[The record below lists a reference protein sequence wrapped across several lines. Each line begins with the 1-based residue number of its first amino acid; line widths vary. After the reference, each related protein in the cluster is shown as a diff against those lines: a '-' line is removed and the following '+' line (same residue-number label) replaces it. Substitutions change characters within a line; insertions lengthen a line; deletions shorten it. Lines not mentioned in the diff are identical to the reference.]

1 MGRGAEKETRR
12 AIDQE
17 RARQDAINQMLLAER
32 GQTRGQLVP
41 EFQKIL
47 AQPGFSEQEKAAITG
62 QSLGALGSAF
72 DALQQRAENR
82 LARTRN
88 PAGYAEL
95 LDELARERG
104 REASSLT
111 RQNQIDF
118 GNEAFRRQLAALQG
132 LSSLY
137 GVDTRLLGQGLGIP
151 AELLAV
157 RQRASSGGGGFRF
170 GFGPLSFG
178 FGG

>member
-1 MGRGAEKETRR
+1 MGRGAEKATRR
-12 AIDQE
+12 AVDEE
-17 RARQDAINQMLLAER
+17 RARQDAINQMLLSER
-32 GQTRGQLVP
+32 GQARGQLVP

-104 REASSLT
+104 RQTAGLA
-111 RQNQIDF
+111 RQDQIDF
-118 GNEAFRRQLAALQG
+118 GKEAFRRQLAALQG

-137 GVDTRLLGQGLGIP
+137 GVDTRLLAQGMGIP

-157 RQRASSGGGGFRF
+157 RQRASSGGGFRF

-178 FGG
+178 FG